1 MSAGDRLTYL
11 DPHPQNSE
19 ALEFESLAELKPDN
33 LKFLPQGV
41 TSEAVVRWVRGEA
54 ARDDVLVER
63 GVVFFKII
71 DAGRF
76 EHSLD
81 FAQAAA
87 PVRDVVQKSEAENR
101 IRHAA
106 SERA

>member
-1 MSAGDRLTYL
+1 
-11 DPHPQNSE
+11 
-19 ALEFESLAELKPDN
+19 
-33 LKFLPQGV
+33 
-41 TSEAVVRWVRGEA
+41 VRWVRGEA

-101 IRHAA
+101 IRMRLRKGSA
-106 SERA
+106 SASATQKPR